1 LRISPYIRLFKLN
14 NHLVVFVLSYSA
26 TALADVVSAKG
37 KGSVTYVEQQ
47 ASPDAKAKALQAA
60 QMNAIDFYYA
70 EQGDSETENLDTI
83 RNAIRSNPDRFILDT
98 TVLNEQDD
106 TAAHRY
112 TVTVRV
118 SLNGPNL
125 RSALKASSAVATVPA
140 GQSSQLA
147 FIFLSRQV
155 DTNTT
160 FAARI
165 TQRQVVS
172 DQGDAAT
179 AAQHTGVEGEAI
191 RKAQVSTSAST
202 NANETHDIQQ
212 TKTVETGGASLA
224 RSDAKTWKLI
234 PSESLSTAV
243 ALVFKTAGYRVAEAQ
258 YIEPLSGGKLKVA
271 SIEDDY
277 QTGNDLKSATLIN
290 VVDGLRTAEVR
301 YFALA
306 TLDVGQVGI
315 DPSTGLQRVV
325 VTVNAK
331 VLDVA
336 QRIPESVAVAGPTQY
351 AGVGPTEEEAQ
362 TNALKLAAQ
371 RVARELTSQLANAGL
386 R

>member
-1 LRISPYIRLFKLN
+1 MQIAKMAIVAA
-14 NHLVVFVLSYSA
+14 LVFSYSA

-37 KGSVTYVEQQ
+37 KGSATYVEQQ
-47 ASPDAKAKALQAA
+47 AGTDTKAKALFAA
-60 QMNAIDFYYA
+60 QMNAIEFYYA
-70 EQGDSETENLDTI
+70 DLGDAEAANLDKI
-83 RNAIRSNPDRFILDT
+83 REQIKSNPDRFILDT
-98 TVLNEQDD
+98 TKLSEEDD
-106 TAAHRY
+106 TAAHTY
-112 TVTVRV
+112 TVVVRV
-118 SLNGPNL
+118 SLNAPNL
-125 RSALKASSAVATVPA
+125 RSALKAASPIAAEPA

-155 DTNTT
+155 DTDTT
-160 FAARI
+160 YAARI

-172 DQGDAAT
+172 DKGDAASAT
-179 AAQHTGVEGEAI
+179 QHAGVEGEAI
-191 RKAQVSTSAST
+191 RRTQVSTTATT
-202 NANETHDIQQ
+202 NTTETHDNEQ
-212 TKTVETGGASLA
+212 TKTFETGGASLA
-224 RSDAKTWKLI
+224 RSDTKTWKLI
-234 PSESLSTAV
+234 PSQSLSTAV
-243 ALVFKTAGYRVAEAQ
+243 ALVFKMAGYRVVEAQ
-258 YIEPLSGGKLKVA
+258 YVEPLSGGKLKVA

-277 QTGNDLKSATLIN
+277 QTGNDLKSTTLSG

-306 TLDVGQVGI
+306 TLDVSQVGV
-315 DPSTGLQRVV
+315 DPSSGLKRVV

-336 QRIPESVAVAGPTQY
+336 QRIPEGVAVAGPTQY

-371 RVARELTSQLANAGL
+371 QVARELISQLSNVGL

>member
-1 LRISPYIRLFKLN
+1 MQMRRIAI
-14 NHLVVFVLSYSA
+14 VVTLAFSCSA

-37 KGSVTYVEQQ
+37 KGTATYVEQQ
-47 ASPDAKAKALQAA
+47 AGQDTKAKALLAA

-83 RNAIRSNPDRFILDT
+83 RNTIKNDPDRFILET

-106 TAAHRY
+106 TAAHKY

-118 SLNGPNL
+118 SLNGSTL
-125 RSALKASSAVATVPA
+125 RSALKTSSAIAAVPT

-155 DTNTT
+155 DTETT
-160 FAARI
+160 FAARV
-165 TQRQVVS
+165 TQREVS
-172 DQGDAAT
+172 SDRGDAART
-179 AAQHTGVEGEAI
+179 DQRAGVEGEAI
-191 RKAQVSTSAST
+191 RKTQVSTTAST
-202 NANETHDIQQ
+202 KATETHDIQQ
-212 TKTVETGGASLA
+212 TKTVERGGASLA

-234 PSESLSTAV
+234 PSQSLSTAV

-258 YIEPLSGGKLKVA
+258 YVEPLSGGRLKVA

-277 QTGNDLKSATLIN
+277 QTGNDLKSTTLIS

-306 TLDVGQVGI
+306 TLDVGKVGI
-315 DPSTGLQRVV
+315 DPATGLQRVV

-336 QRIPESVAVAGPTQY
+336 QRIPENVAVAGPTQY

-371 RVARELTSQLANAGL
+371 QVARELTSQLANAGL

>member
-1 LRISPYIRLFKLN
+1 MQIKKIAIIAALIFSC
-14 NHLVVFVLSYSA
+14 SA

-37 KGSVTYVEQQ
+37 KGSANYVEQQ
-47 ASPDAKAKALQAA
+47 AGPDTRAKALLAA
-60 QMNAIDFYYA
+60 QMNAIEFYYA
-70 EQGDSETENLDTI
+70 DLGDAEAENLDKI
-83 RNAIRSNPDRFILDT
+83 RDKIKSNPDRFILDT
-98 TVLNEQDD
+98 TKLSEVDD
-106 TAAHRY
+106 PATHTY
-112 TVTVRV
+112 TVVVRV
-118 SLNGPNL
+118 SLNAPNL
-125 RSALKASSAVATVPA
+125 RSALKAASAVAAVPA
-140 GQSSQLA
+140 AQLA

-155 DTNTT
+155 DTDIT

-172 DQGDAAT
+172 DQGDAAS
-179 AAQHTGVEGEAI
+179 AAQHAGVEGEAI
-191 RKAQVSTSAST
+191 RKAQVSTNAST
-202 NANETHDIQQ
+202 KTTETHDIQQ
-212 TKTVETGGASLA
+212 TKTLETGGASLA
-224 RSDAKTWKLI
+224 RSDTKTWKLI

-258 YIEPLSGGKLKVA
+258 YVEPLSGGKLKVA
-271 SIEDDY
+271 TIEDDY
-277 QTGNDLKSATLIN
+277 QTGNDLKSTTLIS
-290 VVDGLRTAEVR
+290 VVDGLRMAEVR

-306 TLDVGQVGI
+306 TLDVGQVGV
-315 DPSTGLQRVV
+315 DPSSGLQRVV

-371 RVARELTSQLANAGL
+371 RIARELTSQLANASL